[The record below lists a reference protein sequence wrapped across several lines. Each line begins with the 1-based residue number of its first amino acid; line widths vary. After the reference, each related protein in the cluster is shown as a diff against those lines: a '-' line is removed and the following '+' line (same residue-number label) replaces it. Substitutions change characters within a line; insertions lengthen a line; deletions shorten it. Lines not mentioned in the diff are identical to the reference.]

1 MRRVQVSWQKHHLY
15 QRGSRQSRGG
25 VKSLGST
32 EGSSDRPKGCLHYCQ
47 EQRPASCQCLYTVI
61 SKLERRGSPQ
71 RHPSQMAGNRRS
83 WQPREAGRMER
94 LGLSWDAQQ
103 LRTPVL
109 QPSHSYPHPA
119 QVLMAIMV
127 LPPGSLPTDRHGIL
141 MSPGSSK
148 RNKIQVVSKMTDCE
162 GAKGPPLTAGLSWE
176 ALESRTDGRVVG
188 QGYPSSLGTLSL
200 LWTLVGLYLFIF

>member
-1 MRRVQVSWQKHHLY
+1 
-15 QRGSRQSRGG
+15 
-25 VKSLGST
+25 
-32 EGSSDRPKGCLHYCQ
+32 
-47 EQRPASCQCLYTVI
+47 
-61 SKLERRGSPQ
+61 
-71 RHPSQMAGNRRS
+71 
-83 WQPREAGRMER
+83 MEK

-103 LRTPVL
+103 LRTPVFE
-109 QPSHSYPHPA
+109 PSHSYPHPA
-119 QVLMAIMV
+119 QVLMTIMV

-176 ALESRTDGRVVG
+176 ALESRTDGRVVE